1 MRQSVSEEDV
11 VELTRRYHV
20 SKNNKGFSRTIATV
34 RRYLRKDVE
43 PFYLMIYKWAAGS
56 DKAFTTPRHGNSQEV
71 SAGPYFAKDPSLM
84 EKVYE
89 LLQSNASTDAIYN
102 QLTKDTVK
110 TVGENISNP
119 KFIDNRKHYL
129 AQQEKEGRVVLPER
143 SEAEVLIYNVKSTN
157 SMLQSVVFNQRGYVA
172 LNHLPEVLANVKKF
186 CVNGK
191 SILRVDATFELV
203 DGLWLTDSTF
213 IHEGLV
219 DAGTGKHPEFP
230 GPSLWRFRKD
240 HQTYRCFAV

>member
-1 MRQSVSEEDV
+1 MRQGVSEEDV
-11 VELTRRYHV
+11 AELTRRYHV

-89 LLQSNASTDAIYN
+89 LLQSNPRTDAIYN

-110 TVGENISNP
+110 TVSENISNP
-119 KFIDNRKHYL
+119 KFIDNRKYYL
-129 AQQEKEGRVVLPER
+129 AQQEKEGRVVVPER
-143 SEAEVLIYNVKSTN
+143 SKAEVLIYNVKSIN
-157 SMLQSVVFNQRGYVA
+157 SMLQQLF
-172 LNHLPEVLANVKKF
+172 
-186 CVNGK
+186 
-191 SILRVDATFELV
+191 SISETMLL
-203 DGLWLTDSTF
+203 
-213 IHEGLV
+213 
-219 DAGTGKHPEFP
+219 
-230 GPSLWRFRKD
+230 
-240 HQTYRCFAV
+240 